1 MSKARTATHDAA
13 PTPEQFLSGFS
24 PAIQEHANQLR
35 QLIKQ
40 TIPNLV
46 EAVYPGWRLIGYR
59 EIDGRRSRYF
69 CYIAPLADRVQ
80 LGFEYGV
87 HLSDPAGL
95 LEGRGS
101 QVRYV
106 TVRSADDIRPAEI
119 AGLIGEA
126 ALVAATLRRL
136 PK

>member
-1 MSKARTATHDAA
+1 MTKARASKSIDA
-13 PTPEQFLSGFS
+13 PTPEEFLAGFA
-24 PAIQEHANQLR
+24 PAIQELAGQLR
-35 QLIKQ
+35 QLVRQ
-40 TIPNLV
+40 TIPNLA

-59 EIDGRRSRYF
+59 EVDGARSRYF

-87 HLSDPAGL
+87 HLTDPAGL

-106 TVRSADDIRPAEI
+106 TARAPADIRAAEL
-119 AGLIGEA
+119 AALIGEA
-126 ALVAATLRRL
+126 ALVAATLRRSA
-136 PK
+136 

>member
-1 MSKARTATHDAA
+1 MSKARTAARDAA
-13 PTPEQFLSGFS
+13 PTPEEFLAGFS
-24 PAIQEHANQLR
+24 PDIQALADQLR

-40 TIPNLV
+40 TIPNLK

-59 EIDGRRSRYF
+59 EVDGRRSRYF

-106 TVRSADDIRPAEI
+106 TVRTADDVRAAEI
-119 AGLIGEA
+119 AALIGEA
-126 ALVAATLRRL
+126 ALVAATPRQRA
-136 PK
+136 

>member
-1 MSKARTATHDAA
+1 MSRTRTAAREAA
-13 PTPEQFLSGFS
+13 PTPEEFLAGFS
-24 PAIQEHANQLR
+24 PTVQELANQLR
-35 QLIKQ
+35 QLVRQ
-40 TIPNLV
+40 AIPNLA

-106 TVRSADDIRPAEI
+106 TARSADDIRPAEI
-119 AGLIGEA
+119 SALIGEA
-126 ALVAATLRRL
+126 ALVAATARQRQ
-136 PK
+136 

>member
-1 MSKARTATHDAA
+1 MSRTRTAPRDAA
-13 PTPEQFLSGFS
+13 PTPEEFLAGFS
-24 PAIQEHANQLR
+24 PTVQELASQLR
-35 QLIKQ
+35 QLVKQ
-40 TIPNLV
+40 TIPNV
-46 EAVYPGWRLIGYR
+46 IEAVYPGWRLIGYR
-59 EIDGRRSRYF
+59 EVDGRRSRYF

-106 TVRSADDIRPAEI
+106 AVRSADDIRPAEI
-119 AGLIGEA
+119 AALIGEA
-126 ALVAATLRRL
+126 ALVAATARQRV
-136 PK
+136 